1 MGYALR
7 NVMIGEMYRSDLKE
21 GDSMKRNNFI
31 DTLKGICI
39 IFVVITHFSWSNEER
54 LHLLFPFWI
63 DMAVPVFMI
72 ISGYVYA
79 ASFERKQIN
88 SIESAYKLKEIVNK
102 FIRYTIPYIGIYL
115 AEAVGYLVV
124 KRKAD
129 ILEMVKVLLG
139 GGYGPGSYYYPIM
152 LQFMFIF
159 PIIYFIIRKYDLLGV
174 VCCGIVNGL
183 YEVLKYV
190 YEMNESCYRML
201 VFRYILL
208 IGFGCYLVIGK
219 VKTRLWVSVC
229 SCLLGFVFIII
240 SKYMGY
246 SIAIVQYWG
255 GTSFLAVLYVI
266 PIVGRL
272 LKSNLCRTLR
282 CKFLEK
288 LGKASFDIF
297 LVQMFYYW
305 GIQPIFARIIGNR
318 IQLFTV
324 GIFVCLLGGCVY
336 YAIESRLTKY
346 ITGCVEQ
353 KLEIYDMKKY
363 IEIITYGI
371 GRIQNTE

>member
-139 GGYGPGSYYYPIM
+139 GGMG
-152 LQFMFIF
+152 QAA
-159 PIIYFIIRKYDLLGV
+159 
-174 VCCGIVNGL
+174 
-183 YEVLKYV
+183 
-190 YEMNESCYRML
+190 
-201 VFRYILL
+201 
-208 IGFGCYLVIGK
+208 
-219 VKTRLWVSVC
+219 
-229 SCLLGFVFIII
+229 III
-240 SKYMGY
+240 
-246 SIAIVQYWG
+246 
-255 GTSFLAVLYVI
+255 L
-266 PIVGRL
+266 
-272 LKSNLCRTLR
+272 
-282 CKFLEK
+282 
-288 LGKASFDIF
+288 
-297 LVQMFYYW
+297 
-305 GIQPIFARIIGNR
+305 
-318 IQLFTV
+318 
-324 GIFVCLLGGCVY
+324 
-336 YAIESRLTKY
+336 
-346 ITGCVEQ
+346 
-353 KLEIYDMKKY
+353 
-363 IEIITYGI
+363 
-371 GRIQNTE
+371 

>member
-1 MGYALR
+1 
-7 NVMIGEMYRSDLKE
+7 
-21 GDSMKRNNFI
+21 
-31 DTLKGICI
+31 
-39 IFVVITHFSWSNEER
+39 
-54 LHLLFPFWI
+54 
-63 DMAVPVFMI
+63 MI

-246 SIAIVQYWG
+246 SIAIVQYWS

-272 LKSNLCRTLR
+272 LKSNLCRTFR
-282 CKFLEK
+282 CKFLER

-297 LVQMFYYW
+297 LVQMLYYW
-305 GIQPIFARIIGNR
+305 GIQPIFARIIENR
-318 IQLFTV
+318 IQLFAV
-324 GIFVCLLGGCVY
+324 SIFVCLLGGCVY
-336 YAIESRLTKY
+336 FAIESRLTKY